1 MLAQEQ
7 QFELLIEGILEN
19 GYSVCDNFL
28 TPEEVN
34 NLLST
39 FEIRYE
45 EGKFKEAG
53 IGKLNVAKKN
63 TQIRGDEILWLES
76 NSTDKAERVL
86 LDKNQ
91 AFINHLNRTCF
102 LGIVDTEI
110 HFAKYSVGKFYR
122 RHRDTFQAQK
132 GRVLSVIYYLNVDWV
147 PKNGGDLIIYSH
159 KNGIENAITIAPI
172 AGRMV
177 CFESEK
183 LEHEVAETF
192 ANRFSVTGW
201 LKNI

>member
-1 MLAQEQ
+1 
-7 QFELLIEGILEN
+7 
-19 GYSVCDNFL
+19 
-28 TPEEVN
+28 
-34 NLLST
+34 
-39 FEIRYE
+39 
-45 EGKFKEAG
+45 
-53 IGKLNVAKKN
+53 
-63 TQIRGDEILWLES
+63 
-76 NSTDKAERVL
+76 
-86 LDKNQ
+86 
-91 AFINHLNRTCF
+91 
-102 LGIVDTEI
+102 LGIVNTEI
-110 HFAKYSVGKFYR
+110 HFARYAVGKFYR

-132 GRVLSVIYYLNVDWV
+132 GRILSVIYYLNVDWV
-147 PKNGGDLIIYSH
+147 PKNGGDLIIYSN